1 MQMKNLFKQLKL
13 AIPAS
18 LFIILM
24 ALSYACETE
33 DPETCEENEEICV
46 ELVTICASSSEEY
59 YIISGDTI
67 YCEAVEHC
75 ETAEDE
81 LIIKCTPIASAKE
94 ELEIRQQLSS
104 IMNDVRSMT
113 F

>member
-1 MQMKNLFKQLKL
+1 MQIKNLFKQLKL
-13 AIPAS
+13 AIPTS

-46 ELVTICASSSEEY
+46 ELVTVCSSSSEEY
-59 YIISGDTI
+59 YIIGGDTI
-67 YCEAVEHC
+67 YCEAVEQC
-75 ETAEDE
+75 ESAENE
-81 LIIKCTPIASAKE
+81 LIVKCTPVASAKE
-94 ELEIRQQLSS
+94 ELEVRQQLSV
-104 IMNDVRSMT
+104 IMNNVRSMT